1 MQSASQLLSPRVEKS
16 KPEVSGNCSD
26 GDSNVSGDYDRW
38 DVSSRHSG
46 ELEQD
51 SKTHLALHRV
61 IRIAKPHSACSSPRS
76 DIEEIENGENAQIN
90 ENKLE
95 KISKN
100 PPFSVHTRGCGPI
113 DSKKYCKDCN
123 RGFATVGSY
132 TRHLRMIHYKLRPL
146 NCDVCGHAFYQR
158 SDLKKHI
165 QRQHQKHQSDSS
177 LNSKNILN

>member
-76 DIEEIENGENAQIN
+76 DIEEIENGENEVN
-90 ENKLE
+90 ENDE
-95 KISKN
+95 
-100 PPFSVHTRGCGPI
+100 
-113 DSKKYCKDCN
+113 N
-123 RGFATVGSY
+123 RGPAV
-132 TRHLRMIHYKLRPL
+132 LL
-146 NCDVCGHAFYQR
+146 
-158 SDLKKHI
+158 
-165 QRQHQKHQSDSS
+165 QHGLLADAANWVS
-177 LNSKNILN
+177 I